1 MRVYSNRYAGKC
13 QFCGTAVSENT
24 GFAYGEPGSR
34 YTTVCNSSACIAD
47 APKEVQAKATE
58 VPRRE
63 ITVEGE
69 VYMPYE
75 PDALPILRGMPG
87 ARFDRDKKCWTVSID
102 MKDRARVLESCERLN
117 LDIPDAFNKVSMDT
131 SHQHAVKRAL
141 MGGAYGYQQVGV
153 RFLAQHDRCLLGDDM
168 GLGKTFQSL
177 MAIEDRAIVL
187 CPATIKLNWKN
198 EVEKWRS
205 DLTPVVCKG
214 RDGFQLPR
222 EGEVVIL
229 NYEILP
235 KEFNPTDKYGDEHAV
250 PELWL
255 KVLGKTTLI
264 ADEAHLC
271 KSHKAIRS
279 KRTKVLSSVCKR
291 SWAMT
296 GTPLLSKGFDLWG
309 VLSTFGL
316 SREAFGGFHNFTRL
330 MNAHKG
336 QWGGWH
342 FGTPDASVP
351 ERMRRVML
359 RRMKDEV
366 LTDLPPKQTQ
376 TIVVDLGTRLASQV
390 NKAWAQLKEYDA
402 RALPSFTGFSKVRAA
417 LAKDRIPALTELVES
432 CEDANEPVVVYSAH
446 RAPVEA
452 MGEREGWAVIMGD
465 TSQAKRQQAVD
476 AFQAGDLKGIACTI
490 KAGGTG
496 ITLTH
501 ASKMIFC
508 DLEWNP
514 ALNIQAEDRIC
525 RIGQTAT
532 NLQYIRLVSD
542 HPMDMHVLALLDEKA
557 ALINGAIENECAA
570 LTSASKGHATTIV
583 QETREQ
589 RDARIA
595 AAAKKAV
602 EAKAR
607 SKVASS
613 KGAWNAR
620 MNGFHHAPVTPEIS
634 REIINAVTHMQSI
647 CDGAIAKDDQGF
659 NAPDAAIMHTI
670 TDSQL
675 LAGDEDLLRFCWW
688 TLRKY
693 KGQVAKRHPKL
704 YREVT

>member
-13 QFCGTAVSENT
+13 QFCGSSVSEHQ
-24 GFAYGEPGSR
+24 GFAFGEPGGR
-34 YTTVCNSSACIAD
+34 YKTVCNSSACIED
-47 APKEVQAKATE
+47 APPEVRAKATE

-63 ITVEGE
+63 ITMEGE

-75 PDALPILRGMPG
+75 ADALPILRGMPG
-87 ARFDRDKKCWTVSID
+87 ARFNRDKKCWTVSTD
-102 MKDRARVLESCERLN
+102 PKDRARVLDSCARLN
-117 LDIPDAFNKVSMDT
+117 LDVPEAFNKVSMDA
-131 SHQHAVKRAL
+131 SHLEAVKRAL
-141 MGGAYGYQQVGV
+141 MGGAYGYQQEGV

-187 CPATIKLNWKN
+187 CPATLKLNWKH
-198 EVEKWRS
+198 EVEKWRK
-205 DLTPVVCKG
+205 DLTAVICKG

-229 NYEILP
+229 NYDIIP
-235 KEFNPTDKYGDEHAV
+235 KEFTPTDKYGEEHNV

-291 SWAMT
+291 SWALT

-309 VLSTFGL
+309 VLSTFGMA
-316 SREAFGGFHNFTRL
+316 REAFGGFHSFTRL
-330 MNAHKG
+330 MNASKG
-336 QWGGWH
+336 RFGWH

-351 ERMRRVML
+351 ERLRRVML

-376 TIVVDLGTRLASQV
+376 TVVVDLGPKLAAQV
-390 NKAWAQLKEYDA
+390 NKAWAAFQEYDA
-402 RALPSFTGFSKVRAA
+402 RELPSFQRFSRVRAD
-417 LAKDRIPALTELVES
+417 LAKDRIPALTNLVES
-432 CEDANEPVVVYSAH
+432 CEDANEPVVVFSAH

-452 MGEREGWAVIMGD
+452 MASRDGWAAIMGD
-465 TSQAKRQQAVD
+465 TSQKERQKAVED
-476 AFQAGDLKGIACTI
+476 FQAGRLKGIACTI

-496 ITLTH
+496 ITLTR

-514 ALNIQAEDRIC
+514 ALNLQAEDRIC
-525 RIGQTAT
+525 RIGQKAS

-542 HPMDMHVLALLDEKA
+542 HPMDLHVLALLDEKA
-557 ALINGAIENECAA
+557 ALINGAVENECEA
-570 LTSASKGHATTIV
+570 LDSTSKGSSTTIV

-595 AAAKKAV
+595 AAAKKATV
-602 EAKAR
+602 SRAQ
-607 SKVASS
+607 SKVAASR
-613 KGAWNAR
+613 GAWTNR
-620 MNGFHHAPVTPEIS
+620 MNGFHKVPVQPEIA
-634 REIINAVTHMQSI
+634 REITEAVSYLQSV
-647 CDGAIAKDDQGF
+647 CDGANADDGLGF
-659 NAPDAAIMHTI
+659 NKPDAAIMHTI
-670 TDSQL
+670 TESEL
-675 LAGDEDLLRFCWW
+675 LAGDEGLLRFCWW
-688 TLRKY
+688 TLLKY
-693 KGQVAKRHPKL
+693 RGQVEQRHPKL
-704 YREVT
+704 YGATP